1 MLLIMI
7 IFYVRYLTK
16 RVLLMKKQ
24 MIQNKI

>member
-7 IFYVRYLTK
+7 IFYIRYLSK
-16 RVLLMKKQ
+16 GVLLMKKQ